1 VLRATFLCLRIAF
14 GARAWLGSAQLEERP
29 MERKDRIDLMGGS
42 LLVGV
47 SFLLGLNQVLV
58 KLVAVGMHPALQA
71 GLRSAF
77 AVVPVLIIAMVFRR
91 RLSITDGSLPWG
103 IFTGIL
109 FAIEFLMLFLAID
122 YSTVARV
129 SVLFYTMPVWMTIAA
144 HFLIPTERLTPRRI
158 LGLTLAVS
166 GVVVAMWGRGAGENL
181 LLGDIFCIAAAM
193 LWAAVGLVARVTPMN
208 RSVPEM
214 QLLYQLVVSAIVLTP
229 IAFVIG
235 DQVRDLQPHHL
246 GILVFQAVVVVGF
259 GFSTWFW
266 VLSKYPA
273 SDMASFGFL
282 APVFGVVLGWLMLGE
297 TVTIWIVAALI
308 LVSAGIVL
316 INHKPKVPVVT

>member
-1 VLRATFLCLRIAF
+1 
-14 GARAWLGSAQLEERP
+14 
-29 MERKDRIDLMGGS
+29 MERKDRIDALGGT
-42 LLVGV
+42 LLVSV

-58 KLVAVGMHPALQA
+58 KMVAVGMHPAMQA

-77 AVVPVLIIAMVFRR
+77 AIIPVLALALIFRR
-91 RLSITDGSLPWG
+91 RLSISDGSLPWG
-103 IFTGIL
+103 ILTGII
-109 FAIEFLMLFLAID
+109 FAVEFLLMFLALD

-144 HFLIPTERLTPRRI
+144 HFLIPAERITPVRA
-158 LGLTLAVS
+158 LGLGVAMS
-166 GVVVAMWGRGAGENL
+166 GVVVAMWGRGEGENL
-181 LLGDIFCIAAAM
+181 LLGDIFCISAAM
-193 LWAAVGLVARVTPMN
+193 MWAGIGLVARLTPMN

-214 QLLYQLVVSAIVLTP
+214 QLLYQLVVSAFVLIP
-229 IAFVIG
+229 VSYLIG
-235 DQVRDLQPHHL
+235 DQVRDLRPEHW

-282 APVFGVVLGWLMLGE
+282 APVFGVLLGWLMLGE
-297 TVTIWIVAALI
+297 EVSIWILAALV
-308 LVSAGIVL
+308 LVSIGIVL
-316 INHKPKVPVVT
+316 INRKPKVVVAGSDASGGDI